1 MCLSTIYRDT
11 RNPKCEVLKNVTH
24 VRCEDGMVI
33 LTDLIGNEMAMMEGK
48 ILEADMIHG
57 YFIVSETADV

>member
-1 MCLSTIYRDT
+1 MCLSTIYKDT

-24 VRCEDGMVI
+24 VRCGNGMVI
-33 LTDLIGNEMAMMEGK
+33 LTDLMGDEMAMEGE

-57 YFIVSETADV
+57 YFIVREATAV

>member
-11 RNPKCEVLKNVTH
+11 RSPKCEVLKNVTH

-33 LTDLIGNEMAMMEGK
+33 LTDLMGDEMAMEGE
-48 ILEADMIHG
+48 ILEADMISG
-57 YFIVSETADV
+57 YFIIKEAAAV

>member
-1 MCLSTIYRDT
+1 MCLSTIYKDS

-24 VRCEDGMVI
+24 IRCKDGMVI
-33 LTDLIGNEMAMMEGK
+33 LTDLIGNEMAMEGE

-57 YFIVSETADV
+57 DFIVREAAAV